1 MKISEL
7 VKQAHA
13 TAKAKGWWDK
23 PRSPLECMALIHSEV
38 SESVEDIRLGFFQ
51 EGLRCNWAD
60 GTFCRCLDDGNPCK
74 DKLLNP
80 KPVGLPSELADVIIR
95 IADFCGHEG
104 IDLEAA
110 IKAKMAYNKT
120 RAYRHGGKAA

>member
-7 VKQAHA
+7 VKQAHE
-13 TAKAKGWWDK
+13 TAKAKGWWEEK
-23 PRSPLECMALIHSEV
+23 RTYLEILALIHSEI
-38 SESVEDIRLGFFQ
+38 SEAVECVR
-51 EGLRCNWAD
+51 EGMIEPTVETTEIFN
-60 GTFCRCLDDGNPCK
+60 GGSKVPQK
-74 DKLLNP
+74 ISK
-80 KPVGLPSELADVIIR
+80 KPIGLPSELADVIIR